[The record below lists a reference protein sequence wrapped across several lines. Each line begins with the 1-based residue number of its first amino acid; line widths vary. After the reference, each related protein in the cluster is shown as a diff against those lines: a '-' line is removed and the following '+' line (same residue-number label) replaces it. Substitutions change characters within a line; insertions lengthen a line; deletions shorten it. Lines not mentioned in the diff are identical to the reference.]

1 MTEQLSDVHFVM
13 QNGTTTGKV
22 RVLILFY
29 ISTASAV
36 SSKALYLNI

>member
-13 QNGTTTGKV
+13 QNDTTTGKV

-29 ISTASAV
+29 CIYCV
-36 SSKALYLNI
+36 SCFIQGTVS